1 MIRNCALPCRLF
13 LLSMPLC
20 QHHRMQVVGSCNHC
34 RHWQTI
40 VALVSAFS
48 PKCVWQTI
56 LLAVAMVS
64 FCVECCMWW
73 AAPNINVLRVMWWVI
88 EYLDNATAG
97 SQEAG
102 GYLETSLLPLTMS
115 SAGWMPGSAS
125 KKAKTTALQLL
136 KVWWHLLMVLERLDY
151 LTLDNCPIFLTC

>member
-1 MIRNCALPCRLF
+1 
-13 LLSMPLC
+13 
-20 QHHRMQVVGSCNHC
+20 
-34 RHWQTI
+34 
-40 VALVSAFS
+40 
-48 PKCVWQTI
+48 
-56 LLAVAMVS
+56 
-64 FCVECCMWW
+64 MWW